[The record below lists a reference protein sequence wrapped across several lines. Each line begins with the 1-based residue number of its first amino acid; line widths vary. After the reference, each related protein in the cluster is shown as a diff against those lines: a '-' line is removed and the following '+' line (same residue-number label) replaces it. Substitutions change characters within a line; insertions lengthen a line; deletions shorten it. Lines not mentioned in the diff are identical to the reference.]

1 MMKTIQHYLI
11 FCFLPT
17 LFTACGVGDNLAM
30 LPETDESGKLTVSFD
45 LNGAGIRMDDATDTR
60 ANANVPL
67 ENLADGTLFSIR
79 AYKKTYND
87 KGELTATI
95 FADAGVYKVES
106 GGKTANAYTS
116 VTDAVLQLTRGI
128 YDHYFLSYNSSTVY
142 PGATGDT
149 ETITGS
155 TLADVTSKDVIATSM
170 KDVQIQSDQDGQV
183 TLTIPMDGAVF
194 SHLCSRVK
202 ARLDIP
208 RNQPVIVLGVSALK
222 ITMKPL
228 YGTAGYNWQKGTLS
242 TTGERNN
249 SVDLIAS
256 GALSGIDSSTGAATL
271 SSSDVYLFPLNDD
284 VPLEFDVTMTIAYK
298 TSSSGSQLSGDFKL
312 SSPVALDK
320 ALLAAKSYCFV
331 FTLTYYG
338 ELVPSDL
345 TLDVTS
351 YSPVNLPSDD
361 VGADD

>member
-128 YDHYFLSYNSSTVY
+128 YDLYFLSYNSSTVY

-183 TLTIPMDGAVF
+183 TLTIPMDGAR
-194 SHLCSRVK
+194 LQPPLL
-202 ARLDIP
+202 AR
-208 RNQPVIVLGVSALK
+208 K
-222 ITMKPL
+222 
-228 YGTAGYNWQKGTLS
+228 GTAGYPPEPTGNCTWSQCSENHYETPVWHCRLQLAEGDTVYHRREEQFGRFDREWRFVRYRQFDRSSHPLFFRCLPLS
-242 TTGERNN
+242 AE
-249 SVDLIAS
+249 
-256 GALSGIDSSTGAATL
+256 
-271 SSSDVYLFPLNDD
+271 
-284 VPLEFDVTMTIAYK
+284 
-298 TSSSGSQLSGDFKL
+298 
-312 SSPVALDK
+312 
-320 ALLAAKSYCFV
+320 
-331 FTLTYYG
+331 
-338 ELVPSDL
+338 
-345 TLDVTS
+345 
-351 YSPVNLPSDD
+351 
-361 VGADD
+361 

>member
-128 YDHYFLSYNSSTVY
+128 YDLYFLSYNSSTV
-142 PGATGDT
+142 P
-149 ETITGS
+149 
-155 TLADVTSKDVIATSM
+155 
-170 KDVQIQSDQDGQV
+170 
-183 TLTIPMDGAVF
+183 
-194 SHLCSRVK
+194 
-202 ARLDIP
+202 
-208 RNQPVIVLGVSALK
+208 
-222 ITMKPL
+222 
-228 YGTAGYNWQKGTLS
+228 
-242 TTGERNN
+242 
-249 SVDLIAS
+249 SV
-256 GALSGIDSSTGAATL
+256 
-271 SSSDVYLFPLNDD
+271 
-284 VPLEFDVTMTIAYK
+284 
-298 TSSSGSQLSGDFKL
+298 
-312 SSPVALDK
+312 
-320 ALLAAKSYCFV
+320 FV
-331 FTLTYYG
+331 FLRHKIR
-338 ELVPSDL
+338 
-345 TLDVTS
+345 
-351 YSPVNLPSDD
+351 
-361 VGADD
+361 

>member
-128 YDHYFLSYNSSTVY
+128 YDLYFLSYNSSTVY

-228 YGTAGYNWQKGTLS
+228 YLS
-242 TTGERNN
+242 
-249 SVDLIAS
+249 LIH
-256 GALSGIDSSTGAATL
+256 I
-271 SSSDVYLFPLNDD
+271 
-284 VPLEFDVTMTIAYK
+284 
-298 TSSSGSQLSGDFKL
+298 
-312 SSPVALDK
+312 
-320 ALLAAKSYCFV
+320 
-331 FTLTYYG
+331 
-338 ELVPSDL
+338 
-345 TLDVTS
+345 
-351 YSPVNLPSDD
+351 
-361 VGADD
+361 